1 MINGAYML
9 RKLAIEG
16 SYTTLNASV
25 GRDAPR
31 ISDFYVPAT
40 VTQINDYAFT
50 NSWLTLHMKP
60 TTPPTLA
67 NTRAINSVQKII
79 VPQGSLSA
87 YQTATN
93 WSNFASKMEEES
105 A

>member
-1 MINGAYML
+1 MISGGYML

-16 SYTTLNASV
+16 SYTTLNARV
-25 GRDAPR
+25 CQDAPR
-31 ISDFYVPAT
+31 VSDFYVPAT

-67 NTRAINSVQKII
+67 NTRAINNVQKII
-79 VPQGSLSA
+79 VPQGSLSS

-93 WSNFASKMEEES
+93 WSTYASYIEEE
-105 A
+105 AE